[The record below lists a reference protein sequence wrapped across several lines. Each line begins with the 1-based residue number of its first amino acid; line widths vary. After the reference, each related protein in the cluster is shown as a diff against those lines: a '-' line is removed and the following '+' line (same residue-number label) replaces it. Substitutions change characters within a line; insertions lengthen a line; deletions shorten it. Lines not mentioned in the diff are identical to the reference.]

1 MPVWVSNTSPICY
14 FARLGLL
21 DILRELLGQVRVP
34 PAVVDEIDTGRA
46 LIPELPD
53 LRTIDWV
60 RIDSGPSPEISSIQL
75 GPGEAE
81 ALALAGSLSDVCILL
96 DDFQAREQA
105 VERGIPARGT
115 LALLVMAKEKGLIQE
130 VRPLIERLEKMG
142 FRLSDAVREAVLALA
157 RED

>member
-21 DILRELLGQVRVP
+21 DVLHELLGQVRVP
-34 PAVVDEIDTGRA
+34 PAVVDEIDIGRT

-60 RIDSGPSPEISSIQL
+60 RIDSGPLPEVSSIQL

-81 ALALAGSLSDVCILL
+81 ALALAGSLSNVCVLL
-96 DDFQAREQA
+96 DDFQARKQA
-105 VERGIPARGT
+105 EEKGISVRGT
-115 LALLVMAKEKGLIQE
+115 LALLVMAKEKRFIQE
-130 VRPLIERLEKMG
+130 VRPLIERLEEMG
-142 FRLSDAVREAVLALA
+142 FRLSDTVREAVLALA